1 MWDKI
6 NAGGFLAGYKTYL
19 LVALAL
25 LCALAQWATG
35 EITLADLIFQAPQLL
50 GISSI
55 ATLRMALARM
65 APPPQP
71 DAPDEPEPDPMRLGA
86 AILDALRDVQGDGP
100 KTHKMAKAVLA
111 AYLRRSRE

>member
-65 APPPQP
+65 APPPRP
-71 DAPDEPEPDPMRLGA
+71 DAPAEAEPMRVGA
-86 AILDALRDVQGDGP
+86 ALLDACRELHGEGRQANE
-100 KTHKMAKAVLA
+100 MAKAALA

>member
-65 APPPQP
+65 APPPRP

-86 AILDALRDVQGDGP
+86 AILDACRELHGEGGQANE
-100 KTHKMAKAVLA
+100 MAKAALA